1 MAISGIELIFV
12 IGAVAIAM
20 VMGDRPKTVVAEAGT
35 TPSTCGLT
43 GAEVAR
49 RLLDAHGL
57 HSVPIQG
64 EAEDLGDHYDTQ
76 TKSVHLSS
84 LVIHARTVLAI
95 GVAAHEVGH
104 AVQDATNDPALRITG
119 TICSLSRRTRTVVRS
134 ASIPLIGTFTNMRVM
149 RAMSIAVERDASDR
163 ALEMLKSEG
172 LVSDAESLAIKDVLD
187 VGVLSYVTRMLRPF

>member
-1 MAISGIELIFV
+1 MAIFGIELIFV
-12 IGAVAIAM
+12 IGAVAFAM

-35 TPSTCGLT
+35 VPSTCGLT
-43 GAEVAR
+43 GAQVAR

-57 HSVPIQG
+57 RSVQIQE

-84 LVIHARTVLAI
+84 LVMHARTVLAI

-119 TICSLSRRTRTVVRS
+119 TICTLTRRTRTVKNPV
-134 ASIPLIGTFTNMRVM
+134 IGTRVM

>member
-84 LVIHARTVLAI
+84 LVMYARTVLAI

-104 AVQDATNDPALRITG
+104 AV
-119 TICSLSRRTRTVVRS
+119 
-134 ASIPLIGTFTNMRVM
+134 
-149 RAMSIAVERDASDR
+149 
-163 ALEMLKSEG
+163 
-172 LVSDAESLAIKDVLD
+172 
-187 VGVLSYVTRMLRPF
+187 

>member
-1 MAISGIELIFV
+1 MAIFGIELIFV
-12 IGAVAIAM
+12 IGAVAFAM

-35 TPSTCGLT
+35 VPSTCGLT
-43 GAEVAR
+43 GAQVAR

-57 HSVPIQG
+57 RSVQIQE

-84 LVIHARTVLAI
+84 LVMHARTVLAI

-119 TICSLSRRTRTVVRS
+119 TICTLTRRTRTVK
-134 ASIPLIGTFTNMRVM
+134 IPVIGTRVM

>member
-64 EAEDLGDHYDTQ
+64 EAEDLGNHYDTQ
-76 TKSVHLSS
+76 TKS
-84 LVIHARTVLAI
+84 VLAI

>member
-1 MAISGIELIFV
+1 M
-12 IGAVAIAM
+12 
-20 VMGDRPKTVVAEAGT
+20 
-35 TPSTCGLT
+35 
-43 GAEVAR
+43 
-49 RLLDAHGL
+49 
-57 HSVPIQG
+57 
-64 EAEDLGDHYDTQ
+64 
-76 TKSVHLSS
+76 HLSS
-84 LVIHARTVLAI
+84 LVMHARTVLAI

-119 TICSLSRRTRTVVRS
+119 TICTLTRRTRTVK
-134 ASIPLIGTFTNMRVM
+134 IPVIGTRVM

>member
-1 MAISGIELIFV
+1 MAIFGIELIFV
-12 IGAVAIAM
+12 IGAVAFAM

-35 TPSTCGLT
+35 VPSTCGLT

-84 LVIHARTVLAI
+84 LVMHARTVLAI

-119 TICSLSRRTRTVVRS
+119 TICTLTRRTRTVKNPV
-134 ASIPLIGTFTNMRVM
+134 IGTRVM

>member
-1 MAISGIELIFV
+1 MAIFGIELIFV
-12 IGAVAIAM
+12 IGAVAFAM

-35 TPSTCGLT
+35 VPSTCGLT

-57 HSVPIQG
+57 RSVQIKE

-84 LVIHARTVLAI
+84 LVMHARTVLAI

-119 TICSLSRRTRTVVRS
+119 TICTLTRRTRTVK
-134 ASIPLIGTFTNMRVM
+134 IPVIGTRVM

>member
-1 MAISGIELIFV
+1 MAIFGIELIFV
-12 IGAVAIAM
+12 IGAVAFAM

-35 TPSTCGLT
+35 VPSTCGLT

-57 HSVPIQG
+57 RSVQIQE
-64 EAEDLGDHYDTQ
+64 EAEDLDDHYDTQ

-84 LVIHARTVLAI
+84 LVMHARTVLAI

-119 TICSLSRRTRTVVRS
+119 TICTLSRRTRTVK
-134 ASIPLIGTFTNMRVM
+134 IPVIGTRVM

>member
-1 MAISGIELIFV
+1 MAIFGIELIFV
-12 IGAVAIAM
+12 IGAVAFAM

-35 TPSTCGLT
+35 VPSTCGLT

-57 HSVPIQG
+57 RSVQIQE

-84 LVIHARTVLAI
+84 LVMHARTVLAI

-119 TICSLSRRTRTVVRS
+119 TICTLTRRTRTVK
-134 ASIPLIGTFTNMRVM
+134 IPVIGTRVM